1 MGKLRTGSVHRNDVQ
16 TCADIRIPDGGHE
29 ACRERIVCI
38 SEEQGAFPDGCTQKN
53 IPDAAKRKDVVARRG
68 RESSECLPLSPM
80 SSTLAVRSYFVL
92 LEGMRDA
99 PGCRLAY
106 NPRAVL
112 RQRMVHEHCSFM
124 SIFCWFARCDS
135 NSAERIDRW
144 WILLQVAQA
153 RCDPILEHSSAKK
166 KKRALH
172 VPSRRAVRSRCF
184 PLYGGWLPPP
194 VGAWIAREC
203 AAARTFWIA
212 ALHIPRLT

>member
-1 MGKLRTGSVHRNDVQ
+1 MGKLRTGSVHRNGVQ

-68 RESSECLPLSPM
+68 RESPECLPLSPM

-166 KKRALH
+166 KREPCMYLLGALSGHGAFRFMVAGCHRPLGLGLRASVL
-172 VPSRRAVRSRCF
+172 
-184 PLYGGWLPPP
+184 
-194 VGAWIAREC
+194 
-203 AAARTFWIA
+203 
-212 ALHIPRLT
+212 RLAHFGLLRYISLG